1 MKAFD
6 WQRMALDKVPVEFLA
21 EVALRSL
28 YTFVLVFIFLKITGR
43 RGVRQMSLFEVLII
57 LTLGS
62 AAGDVAFYDDVPLLP
77 VLVVFVT
84 LALLYRGIMWLM
96 GHSEKLEDLL
106 EGKPIVVVEEGQLAW
121 EKLHAEN
128 MTEFEFFMELR
139 VNSVEQLGQVRLAIL
154 ETNGQISVFYYPDE
168 EVRAGLSILPAH
180 CTTRYT
186 TIPQGD
192 LCLRALQHRNGD
204 AGGRKTN
211 MSALRKCRMVE
222 GQPGETA
229 YLTANMSVLL
239 RQADRFCCVTA
250 AAFYRRRVL
259 AIADRVTE

>member
-1 MKAFD
+1 M
-6 WQRMALDKVPVEFLA
+6 
-21 EVALRSL
+21 RSL

-106 EGKPIVVVEEGQLAW
+106 EETYRSGGRGTVGW

-128 MTEFEFFMELR
+128 MTEFEFLW
-139 VNSVEQLGQVRLAIL
+139 SCGSTASSSLAVRLAIL

-186 TIPQGD
+186 TIPQ
-192 LCLRALQHRNGD
+192 
-204 AGGRKTN
+204 
-211 MSALRKCRMVE
+211 E
-222 GQPGETA
+222 GSMPA
-229 YLTANMSVLL
+229 
-239 RQADRFCCVTA
+239 CA
-250 AAFYRRRVL
+250 AAS
-259 AIADRVTE
+259 

>member
-1 MKAFD
+1 M
-6 WQRMALDKVPVEFLA
+6 
-21 EVALRSL
+21 RSL

-106 EGKPIVVVEEGQLAW
+106 EGKPIVVVEEGQLASG
-121 EKLHAEN
+121 EAACGKHDRIRIFYGAA
-128 MTEFEFFMELR
+128 
-139 VNSVEQLGQVRLAIL
+139 GQQRRAAWPVRLAIL

-186 TIPQGD
+186 TIPQEGIYA
-192 LCLRALQHRNGD
+192 CVRCSIVMAMQAGEKRICPRCANAEWSKASRAKR
-204 AGGRKTN
+204 
-211 MSALRKCRMVE
+211 
-222 GQPGETA
+222 
-229 YLTANMSVLL
+229 LT
-239 RQADRFCCVTA
+239 
-250 AAFYRRRVL
+250 
-259 AIADRVTE
+259 